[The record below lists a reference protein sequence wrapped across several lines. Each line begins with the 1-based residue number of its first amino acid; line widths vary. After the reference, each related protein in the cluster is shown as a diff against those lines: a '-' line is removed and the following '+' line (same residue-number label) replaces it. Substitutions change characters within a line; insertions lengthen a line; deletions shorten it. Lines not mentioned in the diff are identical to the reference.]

1 LTDFAR
7 LLGALH
13 KAKVDFL
20 IVGGVAATVHGSA
33 RLTQDIDV
41 CYDRSDSNL
50 DRVVRA
56 LSPLVPYLRGAPRG
70 LPFDWSVKTLRAG
83 LNFTLTTTAG
93 DIDLLGEI
101 IGGGRYD
108 DLADHTIEVTLFG
121 NPVKCL
127 NLEWLI
133 RTKRA
138 AGRPRDLEAIAELE
152 ALREE
157 ISTSE
162 TLPKTRP

>member
-1 LTDFAR
+1 MTDFAR

-13 KAKVDFL
+13 EGGVEC
-20 IVGGVAATVHGSA
+20 IVVGGLAATIHGSA

-41 CYDRSDSNL
+41 SYARSTENL
-50 DRVVRA
+50 ERIVRSLA
-56 LSPLVPYLRGAPRG
+56 PLEPYLRGAPRG
-70 LPFDWSVKTLRAG
+70 LPFEWSVPTLRAG

-93 DIDLLGEI
+93 DLDLFGDI
-101 IGGGRYD
+101 AGGGGYEE
-108 DLADHTIEVTLFG
+108 LLPHTIVVDLFG
-121 NPVKCL
+121 HEVRCL
-127 NLEWLI
+127 DLEALL

-157 ISTSE
+157 
-162 TLPKTRP
+162 RGG